1 VVAYEKQRC
10 GSNGMPDR
18 AGGIMIKTPIYRPSP
33 ARLKAEVAITKFINE
48 SDPVWE
54 WIIRKGSRSVRQFYL
69 ALIDQ
74 RSYITPETMFGL
86 FEGETLRFPSWKELN
101 DAWYRSALCLV
112 GKYGLTK
119 KDLAE
124 AFKVGKR
131 GYDLASLEERWKA
144 QAARKVER
152 GTAPHTEGQ
161 RVSDELLRH
170 FRAAHVA
177 SERKRLIGRL
187 VSRLG

>member
-1 VVAYEKQRC
+1 
-10 GSNGMPDR
+10 
-18 AGGIMIKTPIYRPSP
+18 MIKPPIYRPSP
-33 ARLKAEVAITKFINE
+33 ARLKAEAAITKFINE

-54 WIIRKGSRSVRQFYL
+54 WIIRKGSRSARLFYL

-86 FEGETLRFPSWKELN
+86 FEGETVHFPSWKELN

-112 GKYGLTK
+112 DKYGLTV
-119 KDLAE
+119 KDIAE
-124 AFKVGKR
+124 AFRMGKR
-131 GYDLASLEERWKA
+131 RYDVANLEEHWQA
-144 QAARKVER
+144 QGKSRIER
-152 GTAPHTEGQ
+152 GLAPHADAR
-161 RVSDELLRH
+161 RVGDELLRH
-170 FRAAHVA
+170 FRAARVA